1 MLIDKDDLS
10 FLKRITKAVLD
21 SSKIQPGQRIVSSSG
36 PNNTKGVLIRPGG
49 RDDYPAFWIRDYS
62 MSLETGMVT
71 GKEQKH
77 MLLLT
82 ASSQCDQSWI
92 TKGGSMVPFGALPDH
107 IRIDDGLPIY
117 FPGTYDYEDQ
127 GNKFYGMTPPYC
139 DQFYFI
145 HMAYYYSK
153 STADYGILSANINGR
168 KLIDRLEI
176 AFGVPPAR
184 LENQIVYT
192 DTNFRGV
199 DFGFRDGIVI
209 TGDLCF
215 SSILKFWSAREL
227 AELFQKLGNESKTKK
242 YRSIAEQIKKAI
254 PKVFADKKGFLKAST
269 GISGQPDVWS
279 TGLAVYLNILEGNVL
294 KNACKA
300 LSDAYL
306 KGKISYN
313 GSIRHVPTT
322 DDFSDSTA
330 WERTDIPKNKYQN
343 GSYWGTATGWV
354 CYAIAKADRDN
365 AKRHAKEYITDL
377 RRNDF
382 RKGPEYGAPY
392 ECFYPE
398 VFNANP
404 LYLTTVACPYI
415 VFNSPF

>member
-1 MLIDKDDLS
+1 MKRISCWIVSHLCCIGLVCAQTSSTFIDKDDLS
-10 FLKRITKAVLD
+10 FLKGITKAVLD

-71 GKEQKH
+71 AKEQKH
-77 MLLLT
+77 VLLLT

-92 TKGGSMVPFGALPDH
+92 TKGGSMIPFGAVPDH
-107 IRIDDGLPIY
+107 IRIDDSLPIY
-117 FPGTYDYEDQ
+117 FPDTYSYEDQ
-127 GNKFYGMTPPYC
+127 GNKVYGITPPYY

-242 YRSIAEQIKKAI
+242 YRSIAEQIKKA
-254 PKVFADKKGFLKAST
+254 
-269 GISGQPDVWS
+269 
-279 TGLAVYLNILEGNVL
+279 
-294 KNACKA
+294 
-300 LSDAYL
+300 
-306 KGKISYN
+306 
-313 GSIRHVPTT
+313 
-322 DDFSDSTA
+322 
-330 WERTDIPKNKYQN
+330 
-343 GSYWGTATGWV
+343 
-354 CYAIAKADRDN
+354 
-365 AKRHAKEYITDL
+365 
-377 RRNDF
+377 
-382 RKGPEYGAPY
+382 
-392 ECFYPE
+392 
-398 VFNANP
+398 
-404 LYLTTVACPYI
+404 
-415 VFNSPF
+415 